1 MTAPSDSLVGWTD
14 RRRLV
19 LGSLLVAAICTVLL
33 FATSFQLPMVWD
45 EGSAISRSE
54 GIIRWAKRW
63 PGGGKEPGPLTEEAI
78 RQDWQFTTQVEGH
91 PAFYGI
97 VIAVGRSVSGAWLSP
112 LQAARFG
119 PMLLFGLA
127 VGSMFYRMGRD
138 YSVVAA
144 LGAVGTLMVLPRMFA
159 HAHFALYDGM
169 LTACW
174 LLSWSLFAT
183 ACRHWSWTILWGIIL
198 GMTLSTK
205 ATGWIAPLAF
215 LFWALLYRDRRALR
229 AIAVGVPIALVAFF
243 LLNPPLWH
251 QPIHGMA
258 TFFELNT
265 NRAANPSLNIST
277 WFLGRMYNLDYP
289 LPWYNTLVWT
299 GVTVPV
305 GILLLLGMG
314 LVNVVRHP
322 RLQKAGVLL
331 VGHWVILLVVRA
343 LPFAPP
349 HDGVRLFLPSFAF
362 LAALAGLGAGSVWNW
377 AARGGAQR
385 RLGAATGL
393 LALYLGSASSLVW
406 YAPQWLS
413 YYNLAIGG
421 LPGATA
427 AGMEPTYYWDGLD
440 RPVLDWL
447 HAQTPADE
455 KILFGP
461 VVGEN
466 TQAGPMENLGWMRRW
481 GFFRRDVDFGAPG
494 EYRWYVLQRRPS
506 GMWPADHWLVQNRE
520 PAFRKTIR
528 PGGWG
533 PWRLDVPLVEVY
545 SFREFLEACRVLGG
559 HPSERSN
566 S

>member
-1 MTAPSDSLVGWTD
+1 
-14 RRRLV
+14 
-19 LGSLLVAAICTVLL
+19 
-33 FATSFQLPMVWD
+33 MVWD

-54 GIIRWAKRW
+54 GIIHWAKRW

-78 RQDWQFTTQVEGH
+78 RQDWQFTTQIEGH

-97 VIAVGRSVSGAWLSP
+97 VIALGRSVSEAWLSP
-112 LQAARFG
+112 LDAARFG
-119 PMLLFGLA
+119 PILLFGIA
-127 VGSMFYRMGRD
+127 VGAMFYRMARD
-138 YSVVAA
+138 YSFASA
-144 LGAVGTLMVLPRMFA
+144 LGAVGALMILPRMFA
-159 HAHFALYDGM
+159 HAHFALWDGM

-174 LLSWSLFAT
+174 ILSWAVFGP
-183 ACRHWSWTILWGIIL
+183 ACRRWPWAILWGVLL
-198 GMTLSTK
+198 GMTISTK
-205 ATGWIAPLAF
+205 ATGWIAPLPF
-215 LFWALLYRDRRALR
+215 LVWALVYRDRRALR
-229 AIAVGVPIALVAFF
+229 AITVGMPIALGTFF

-251 QPIHGMA
+251 HPINGMA
-258 TFFELNT
+258 TFLQLNT

-299 GVTVPV
+299 AVTVPV
-305 GILLLLGMG
+305 GMLLLVGVG

-322 RLQKAGVLL
+322 CVQKAAVLL
-331 VGHWVILLVVRA
+331 VGNWVVLLIVRA

-362 LAALAGLGAGSVWNW
+362 LAALAGLGVGSLVSWGAG
-377 AARGGAQR
+377 GGTPR
-385 RLGAATGL
+385 RLGATAGL
-393 LALYLGSASSLVW
+393 LVLYVGSATSLLW

-413 YYNLAIGG
+413 YYNLVIGG

-440 RPVLDWL
+440 RSVLNWL
-447 HAQTPADE
+447 HAETPADE

-461 VVGEN
+461 IVGQN
-466 TQAGPMENLGWMRRW
+466 IQAGPMENLRWMRRW
-481 GFFRRDVDFGAPG
+481 GLFRRDFDFSMSG
-494 EYRWYVLQRRPS
+494 EYRWYVLQHRPS
-506 GMWPADHWLVQNRE
+506 GMWPVDHWLVQNGN

-545 SFREFLEACRVLGG
+545 PFEEFVEACRVLAGR
-559 HPSERSN
+559 PSGRSN
-566 S
+566 